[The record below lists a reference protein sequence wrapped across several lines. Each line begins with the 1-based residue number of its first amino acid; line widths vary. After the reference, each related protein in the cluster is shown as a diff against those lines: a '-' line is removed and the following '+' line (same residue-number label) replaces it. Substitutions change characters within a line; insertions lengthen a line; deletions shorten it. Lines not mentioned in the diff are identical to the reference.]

1 MLQVPPLWD
10 IVPSCNTMRAFR
22 SIECTEMMCHHW
34 VSASM
39 CVWVCARY
47 LLETAGWAPPWLL
60 ACCPCR
66 CPEPQRWK
74 WRQPLRDPCLPWLQ
88 ASSVPAAQSPHVS
101 SQLHCQARVHTTS
114 ECNTAATAFLACLC
128 IVGGVELQQ
137 RLTDIHSKLKY
148 SLWDC

>member
-1 MLQVPPLWD
+1 MH
-10 IVPSCNTMRAFR
+10 CND
-22 SIECTEMMCHHW
+22 
-34 VSASM
+34 VSSLGL
-39 CVWVCARY
+39 CISVSVWVCARY

-101 SQLHCQARVHTTS
+101 SQLHCQTRVHTTS
-114 ECNTAATAFLACLC
+114 ECNTAATAVPSCLC
-128 IVGGVELQQ
+128 IAGGVEPQQ
-137 RLTDIHSKLKY
+137 RLTDIHSKLQY
-148 SLWDC
+148 SLWGCWEIASNVKVCVFRGYSSAFSLY